1 MYKDEII
8 EIVSVNK
15 NKELSDW
22 YNSNIKNLAKILIK
36 KLETKKILK
45 VEPENYML
53 DISVEIPEKVVS

>member
-53 DISVEIPEKVVS
+53 DISVEIP

>member
-22 YNSNIKNLAKILIK
+22 YNSNIKNMAKILIK

>member
-22 YNSNIKNLAKILIK
+22 YNSNIKNLANILIK